1 MTTLGALGKK
11 YDEWRRKALPQSVND
26 ADWRH
31 EETRARLIEI
41 KELLLPR
48 FPQRSASG
56 TQALQDELR
65 ATLRLLEPQKA
76 IGVAKTR
83 VGSAGDGGYVQL
95 DDLTGVIHAFSFGV
109 CDDDAWDLAM
119 AQAGVPVEQFDHSVD
134 NAPSSHPL
142 LRFHRKMITAQR
154 GPDSESLSALVSEF
168 SKSDAP
174 DLFLK
179 MDIEGWEWEV
189 FDATPD
195 DLLAKHAQIVCEFHD
210 LSQFGS
216 PHFYFRAKRVIEKLH
231 RLFAVTHV
239 HANNCVPYNLIANI
253 PLPDV
258 LEISFASRARYRF
271 EPSQETFPTPLD
283 APCSPDKPDYIL
295 GAFRF

>member
-1 MTTLGALGKK
+1 MTMLGKFGKK
-11 YDEWRRKALPQSVND
+11 YDEWRRKTLPQSIND
-26 ADWRH
+26 ANWRH
-31 EETRARLIEI
+31 EEIRARLIEI
-41 KELLLPR
+41 KEMLVPHFVQSL
-48 FPQRSASG
+48 AGG

-76 IGVAKTR
+76 VSVNKTR

-95 DDLTGVIHAFSFGV
+95 DDLSGVIHAFSFGV

-119 AQAGVPVEQFDHSVD
+119 AQAGVPVEQFDHSVES
-134 NAPSSHPL
+134 APSSHPL
-142 LRFHRKMITAQR
+142 LHFHRKMIAAQCGSDR
-154 GPDSESLSALVSEF
+154 ESLAALVSKF
-168 SKSDAP
+168 SKSDTP

-189 FDATPD
+189 LDSTPD

-210 LSQFGS
+210 LSRLVL
-216 PHFYFRAKRVIEKLH
+216 PHFYSRAKRVLEKLY

-271 EPSQETFPTPLD
+271 EPSQETFPTRLD
-283 APCSPDKPDYIL
+283 APCSPNNPDYIL